1 MFWGS
6 TSGLKRDLKNKHNIV
21 NPSQR
26 KEDASLAEAGSA
38 SSSGHGTKRP
48 EIDIISSQ
56 KQEKITKYTSKISCV
71 QGDVAKMVAIDGF
84 SANQN
89 AKSNYIKEAF
99 YNKGEKHQQFPNTV
113 MKYNMKNQYN
123 LVAKCTKEEI
133 SSDISDGKRFSVSLD
148 EYTSLSNRRY
158 I

>member
-1 MFWGS
+1 MLRLQKVFCRHKIFWGS
-6 TSGLKRDLKNKHNIV
+6 TSGLKRHLKNKHNIV
-21 NPSQR
+21 DPSQR

-71 QGDVAKMVAIDGF
+71 QEEVAKMVAVDGF

-89 AKSNYIKEAF
+89 AKRNFIKEAF
-99 YNKGEKHQQFPNTV
+99 
-113 MKYNMKNQYN
+113 
-123 LVAKCTKEEI
+123 
-133 SSDISDGKRFSVSLD
+133 
-148 EYTSLSNRRY
+148 
-158 I
+158 